1 MRFFSK
7 KRQKEKPVIIGS
19 YKRQKKFGFFD
30 RLNFPDWSENPKVKF
45 LNKYSL
51 LFHGILACALVFIIE
66 WISRHSLS
74 SAAGFCVSSP
84 LTYLYNVLLV
94 FATLLIAYLFKRRAL
109 VRIVISVF
117 WLLLGAVNGCVL
129 AARVTPFNFTDLKL
143 IGDLLDMK
151 NSKYMSTGQ
160 EIAIIILLVALALF
174 LIFLGIKGP
183 KFPERVHIF
192 RNLGCLLLC
201 VAAIPFITKVAINS
215 DILSGYFGNLAQGYK
230 DYGFVYSFSAS
241 VVDTGMSRPESYSQE
256 TVEAVND
263 EVDTPATS
271 IDRSDMPNIIFVQ
284 LETFIDPY
292 ELNFLSYSEDPI
304 PNFRKLMEN
313 YTSGY
318 LTVPVVGAGTAN
330 TEFEVLTGMGIQFF
344 GLGEYPYKTILK
356 ETSCE
361 SAASVLDDLG
371 YGTHAL
377 HNNGGNFYG
386 RAKVFSQMGF
396 DSYTSKELM
405 NITEYNEIGS
415 WPTDDIL
422 IDETLKALDSTQDQ
436 SDFLYTITVQSHGSY
451 PDYQVFEDPAIK
463 VTGGATEE
471 ENYQWEYY
479 INELHEV
486 DQFIGD
492 LIDELSKR
500 DEKTIVVLYG
510 DHLPTM
516 GLEDGDMNTGNL
528 YDTTYATWNNFGLK
542 KNDKD
547 VAAYQLMSYITDQLG
562 IHEGTIFKY
571 HQDAMNTGSTDDS
584 SYIANWELLQYD
596 LLYGERYSYHGID
609 KYPAS
614 DLVMGVEDVV
624 IDRTEIS
631 TDGTK
636 LILYGEN
643 FTPWSKV
650 YVNDEKKSTE
660 YVSDR
665 CLEISLSDVSDGAS
679 IVVNQVGSSNTIFR
693 SSNPVTFTAPAGFE
707 EQQYDDVTVP
717 DTQEEDLSQQD
728 AVTPEDAQENEGN
741 NNL

>member
-1 MRFFSK
+1 MRK
-7 KRQKEKPVIIGS
+7 MRKEKPVIIGD
-19 YKRQKKFGFFD
+19 YGKRKRFGFFEK
-30 RLNFPDWSENPKVKF
+30 LNLPDWSENPKVKF

-51 LFHGILACALVFIIE
+51 LFHAILACALVFVIE

-74 SAAGFCVSSP
+74 SAASFCVSSP
-84 LTYLYNVLLV
+84 LTYLYNVLLI

-109 VRIVISVF
+109 VRIIISVF

-151 NSKYMSTGQ
+151 NSKYISAGQ

-183 KFPERVHIF
+183 KFPGRVHIF
-192 RNLGCLLLC
+192 RNLGCLILC
-201 VAAIPFITKVAINS
+201 VASIPFITKAAINS

-241 VVDTGMSRPESYSQE
+241 VVDTGMSKPENYSEE
-256 TVEAVND
+256 TIKAIND
-263 EVDTPATS
+263 EIDTPDTS
-271 IDRSDMPNIIFVQ
+271 IDKTDMPNIIFVQ

-292 ELNFLSYSEDPI
+292 ELNFLEYSEDPI

-330 TEFEVLTGMGIQFF
+330 TEFEVLTGMGIRFF

-356 ETSCE
+356 ERSCE

-386 RAKVFSQMGF
+386 RANVFAQMGF

-422 IDETLKALDSTQDQ
+422 IDETLKALDSTENQ

-451 PDYQVFEDPAIK
+451 PDYQVFENPAIK
-463 VTGGATEE
+463 VTGGETES

-486 DQFIGD
+486 DQFVGN

-516 GLEDGDMNTGNL
+516 GLEDEDMRTGNL
-528 YDTTYATWNNFGLK
+528 YDTTYATWNNFGLEK
-542 KNDKD
+542 KDKD
-547 VAAYQLMSYITDQLG
+547 VTAYQLMSYITDQLG
-562 IHEGTIFKY
+562 IHEGTIFRY
-571 HQDAMNTGSTDDS
+571 HQDAMSSETTDDS
-584 SYIANWELLQYD
+584 SYITNWELLQYD
-596 LLYGERYSYHGID
+596 LLYGGRFTYDGLE

-614 DLVMGVEDVV
+614 DLVMGVEDIV

-631 TDGTK
+631 GDGTK
-636 LILYGEN
+636 LMIYGEN

-650 YVNDEKKSTE
+650 YVNGEKISTE
-660 YVSDR
+660 YISDH
-665 CLEISLSDVSDGAS
+665 CLEISLADLTDGAS
-679 IVVNQVGSSNTIFR
+679 IVVNQVGSSSTIFR
-693 SSNPVTFTAPAGFE
+693 SSNAVTFDAPADFE
-707 EQQYDDVTVP
+707 AEKTENITVP
-717 DTQEEDLSQQD
+717 DTQEEDLIS
-728 AVTPEDAQENEGN
+728 PEEAAPQNVPDSAENGT
-741 NNL
+741 L

>member
-1 MRFFSK
+1 MRFFRK
-7 KRQKEKPVIIGS
+7 KMREERPVIIGE
-19 YKRQKKFGFFD
+19 YKRRKHFGLFSRID
-30 RLNFPDWSENPKVKF
+30 LPDWSENPKIKF

-51 LFHGILACALVFIIE
+51 LFHGVLACALVFVVE

-74 SAAGFCVSSP
+74 SAVSFSVSSP

-94 FATLLIAYLFKRRAL
+94 FSSLLIVYLFKRRAL

-117 WLLLGAVNGCVL
+117 WLLLGAINGCVL

-151 NSKYMSTGQ
+151 NSKYISTGQ
-160 EIAIIILLVALALF
+160 EIAIIILLAALALF
-174 LIFLGIKGP
+174 LVFLGIKGP
-183 KFPERVHIF
+183 KFPGRVHIF
-192 RNLGCLLLC
+192 RNLGCFLLC
-201 VAAIPFITKVAINS
+201 LACIPFITKAAIHS

-241 VVDTGMSRPESYSQE
+241 VVDTGMSRPDNYSE
-256 TVEAVND
+256 KTIRAVNED
-263 EVDTPATS
+263 VSTPATS
-271 IDRSDMPNIIFVQ
+271 ISRTDMPNIIFVQ

-304 PNFRKLMEN
+304 PNFRSLMEN

-330 TEFEVLTGMGIQFF
+330 TEFEVLTGMGIRFF

-356 ETSCE
+356 DTSCE
-361 SAASVLDDLG
+361 SAADIFGELG

-386 RAKVFSQMGF
+386 RATVFSQMGF
-396 DSYTSKELM
+396 DSFTSKELM

-422 IDETLKALDSTQDQ
+422 IEETMKALDSTENQA
-436 SDFLYTITVQSHGSY
+436 DFLYTITVQSHGSY
-451 PDYQVFEDPAIK
+451 PDYQVFENPAIE
-463 VTGGATEE
+463 VTGGETEG

-486 DQFIGD
+486 DQFVGN

-516 GLEDGDMNTGNL
+516 GLEDEDMGTGNL
-528 YDTTYATWNNFGLK
+528 YDTTYATWNNFGLE

-547 VAAYQLMSYITDQLG
+547 VATYQLMAYITDQLG

-571 HQDAMNTGSTDDS
+571 HQDAMNSNATEDDS
-584 SYIANWELLQYD
+584 YITNWELLQYD
-596 LLYGERYSYHGID
+596 LLYGDRYTYGGVE

-624 IDRTEIS
+624 IERTEIS
-631 TDGTK
+631 SDKTM
-636 LILYGEN
+636 LIIYGDN

-650 YVNDEKKSTE
+650 YINNEKVSTK
-660 YVSDR
+660 YISDR
-665 CLEISLSDVSDGAS
+665 CLEISLADITDGS
-679 IVVNQVGSSNTIFR
+679 TIVVNQVGSSSTIFR
-693 SSNPVTFTAPAGFE
+693 SSNTVTFTAPVNFE
-707 EQQYDDVTVP
+707 ADHTEDVNVP
-717 DTQEEDLSQQD
+717 DTQEEDLSIPD
-728 AVTPEDAQENEGN
+728 ATPAEDTVESEI
-741 NNL
+741 